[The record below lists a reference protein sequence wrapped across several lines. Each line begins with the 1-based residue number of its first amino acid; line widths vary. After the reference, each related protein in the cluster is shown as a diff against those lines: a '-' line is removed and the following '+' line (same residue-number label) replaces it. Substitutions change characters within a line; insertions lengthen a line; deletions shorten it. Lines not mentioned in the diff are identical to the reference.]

1 MYGRLTSLAVFAAI
15 ISLAVFGCKDT
26 EAGKTAPDATAHTE
40 SKTPEHKAA
49 DFALAEKEKQLL
61 LDIARKTVDSWVKER
76 KVPEFDIPE
85 GILLEDGAAF
95 VTLRKHGKLRGC
107 IGHIIAREP
116 LWLSVRNNAVNASS
130 HDRRFPPVKPGELS
144 EITVEVSVLTP
155 PRPVKNPSDII
166 LGTDGVIVR
175 KGSRGGV
182 FLPQVA
188 TETGWDRE
196 TFLSSLCSH
205 KAGLKPDCYSDPE
218 VTLLKFQAIVF
229 EEPEKQEIK

>member
-1 MYGRLTSLAVFAAI
+1 MYGRLTNPAVFAVI
-15 ISLAVFGCKDT
+15 VFLVVPGCKNRDA
-26 EAGKTAPDATAHTE
+26 EKTTPAPAAHTE
-40 SKTPEHKAA
+40 SKAPERKAA
-49 DFALAEKEKQLL
+49 GFAVTAKEKRLL
-61 LDIARKTVDSWVKER
+61 LDIARETVDSWVKDR
-76 KVPEFDIPE
+76 KVPEFDTPE
-85 GILLEDGAAF
+85 GILIEDGAAF

-130 HDRRFPPVKPGELS
+130 RDRRFPPVKPDELS

-155 PRPVKNPSDII
+155 PEPVKNPTDII

-175 KGSRGGV
+175 KGFRSGV
-182 FLPQVA
+182 YLPQVA

-196 TFLSSLCSH
+196 TFLSTLCSH
-205 KAGLKPDCYSDPE
+205 KAGLKPDCHYDPD

-229 EEPEKQEIK
+229 EEPEKQKIK